1 MKKLLLI
8 CLLGLSFGLKAQ
20 NFELYIN
27 GQRVTNGGTVTLTY
41 ATDPEEVLHA
51 YAIIKNVGTEKI
63 RITGT
68 RNVDALADTLK
79 DRTLWCIMGGCQ
91 GATARAQSELAPG
104 EMFAGET
111 EYFGIMP
118 LGYVGEARV
127 TYTLTTE
134 EHPETDAMTF
144 NVVWDL
150 REVPTNRMNMYL
162 EGKKIEDGHMYEHEF
177 ALTDDP
183 DEMFELHTVFEN
195 PSKDTVI
202 IYAYKNSFV
211 AEGVLNA
218 WCMLGNCWEETIT
231 ADRYPLLP
239 ESKIESDDDV
249 QHYLDYTPNGYVGVG
264 YVYYT
269 FYDKNNPANC
279 LNFAVAWKTTGKPT
293 TANEKAADALQTAV
307 YPNPATTVA
316 RLSWEAVEGVVVLN
330 VRNVNGQLLY
340 SRNVEGLTEAE
351 INVAGF
357 TPGMYFYTL
366 ERQGERLGSG
376 KLLVR

>member
-1 MKKLLLI
+1 MKKILLI

-27 GQRVTNGGTVTLTY
+27 GQRVTDSSTVTFTY
-41 ATDPEEVLHA
+41 ATDPDEMLHA
-51 YAIIKNVGTEKI
+51 YSIIKNVGTESI

-68 RNVDALADTLK
+68 RNVDALPDTLK

-91 GATARAQSELAPG
+91 GATARALQDLEPG
-104 EMFAGET
+104 GMFAGET

-118 LGYVGEARV
+118 QGYVGEVRV

-144 NVVWDL
+144 DVVWDL
-150 REVPTNRMNMYL
+150 REAPANRMNMYL

-177 ALTDDP
+177 TLTDDP
-183 DEMFELHTVFEN
+183 DEMFEIHTVFEN
-195 PSKDTVI
+195 PGKDTVI

-211 AEGVLNA
+211 AEGVSDA
-218 WCMLGNCWEETIT
+218 WCMLGNCWGETIE
-231 ADRYPLLP
+231 AERYPLLP
-239 ESKIESDDDV
+239 ESKIESEGDD
-249 QHYLDYTPNGYVGVG
+249 QHYLDYTPNNYVGVG

-269 FYDKNNPANC
+269 FYDKNNSANC
-279 LNFAVAWKTTGKPT
+279 LNFAVAWKTKAKGL
-293 TANEKAADALQTAV
+293 TANETADLVKTAV
-307 YPNPATTVA
+307 YPNPASTTA
-316 RLSWEAVEGVVVLN
+316 RLSWEAVEGAVVLN
-330 VRNVNGQLLY
+330 IRSVSGQLLY
-340 SRNVEGLTEAE
+340 SRSVEGMAEAE